1 MMISV
6 LFITTESYI
15 QTWNEQRKYILVNLM
30 GILMQ
35 KYIYISMVSIQF
47 KYLLKFFV
55 LIKQLQH

>member
-1 MMISV
+1 MISV

-47 KYLLKFFV
+47 KYLLNFFV

>member
-1 MMISV
+1 MISV

-47 KYLLKFFV
+47 KYLLIFFV

>member
-1 MMISV
+1 MISV

-47 KYLLKFFV
+47 KYLLKVFV